1 MLEILALIGLT
12 KTIGKIVEGKG
23 YKSGGYKLLT
33 VLMWFG
39 GEILGAI
46 IGAMVAE
53 GGESAQCLTYLF
65 ALAGAGLGAFGAYS
79 IANSLTAIGP
89 SLEGTGTASM
99 PRLPIPAI
107 ILFWIIISV
116 VANISWSA
124 VFSPFGSSVVSGITA
139 GLIAG
144 LLQWFILLTVIPNAN
159 RGFLAIWIPVTAA
172 GWTIAA
178 ILYSVLPLEAT
189 TAVYF
194 LVAIVNGLLLGG
206 LQWLILQRFSKAALW
221 WIPAS
226 LAEAALAWLFGQVA
240 FSLLSSLTL
249 FNILF
254 GVLGSIFTAI
264 TLVLIFRRTLAD
276 VKAVSN
282 QPMSLQ

>member
-194 LVAIVNGLLLGG
+194 LVAIVNGLLLGV

-226 LAEAALAWLFGQVA
+226 LADAALAWSFGQLA
-240 FSLLSSLTL
+240 FSLLSSLIL
-249 FNILF
+249 FNFLS
-254 GVLGSIFTAI
+254 GVLGSIVTAI
-264 TLVLIFRRTLAD
+264 TLVLIFRKIFPD

>member
-12 KTIGKIVEGKG
+12 KTIGKIVEEKG
-23 YKSGGYKLLT
+23 YKSGRYKLLT

-46 IGAMVAE
+46 IGTVAAE
-53 GGESAQCLTYLF
+53 EVESAQCLIYLF

-89 SLEGTGTASM
+89 SREVTGTASM

-107 ILFWIIISV
+107 ILFWLIASV
-116 VANISWSA
+116 VANLSWSA
-124 VFSPFGSSVVSGITA
+124 VFSFTGSSVVSGITA

-189 TAVYF
+189 TVVYF
-194 LVAIVNGLLLGG
+194 LIAIVNGLLLGV
-206 LQWLILQRFSKAALW
+206 LQWLILQRFSKAAIW

-226 LAEAALAWLFGQVA
+226 LADAVLAWSFGQLA

-264 TLVLIFRRTLAD
+264 TLVLIFRRTLSD

-282 QPMSLQ
+282 QPMALP